1 MSRVTHVRA
10 SYGLFDTSAAED
22 STFSIPAV
30 QPFSDT
36 AELLDEDQVIAKWLT
51 LENNACPLDGSYQIL
66 PDQIASAF
74 TGVWSDTLSGADGAF
89 AVPPVLTVTFSKP
102 HTSGGLTLIFSEATS
117 DWCSD
122 LHIQWLNQSGAQMA
136 AADFQPN
143 AGKYF
148 CAKQVEN
155 FYKLVI
161 TFRKTNKP
169 HHFLKLT
176 GIRYGISME
185 LQGDSLISC
194 TVLEEVDPISS
205 EISVNTLNLKFRTDK
220 GTFDLLDLTGAYVLF
235 QQRQKVDVAGEI
247 DGVKMNMGSFYLDKP
262 TTSDNIVT
270 LDCIDLLGTMDDTD
284 YLGGYWS
291 NGIAAKAL
299 IADIMTSAGIDAE
312 LYVVTLD
319 CIDLLGTMDDTDYL
333 GGYWSNGIA
342 AKALIADIMTSAGID
357 AELYVLD
364 SSLENVT
371 VKGYLEIQ
379 SHRSALQQVAFA
391 IGAVVDCS
399 RSEQIRIIPPVTNNP
414 KAVPVSR
421 KVVGHEQTQ
430 DALVTGV
437 EVYTHNYAL
446 SDTAGELFKESRQPG
461 EYLIQF
467 SSPASGLSASGAT
480 ITKSGVNYARIKV
493 TSAGTVTISGKTYED
508 TQSLSGSVYMKNLPA
523 NAKPNIVSVTDCTLT
538 ADAQAL
544 AQRVYDYYQRRIS
557 DNGQIILADE
567 KAGDWLRVQNADGK
581 SLVGTA
587 EQISI
592 DLTGGFIAKVVTHG
606 TGQIT
611 V

>member
-10 SYGLFDTSAAED
+10 SYGLFDTSAASD

-30 QPFSDT
+30 QSFSDT
-36 AELLDEDQVIAKWLT
+36 AELLDEDQAIAKWLT
-51 LENNACPLDGSYQIL
+51 LENNACLLDGSYQIL
-66 PDQIASAF
+66 PDQIKSQF
-74 TGVWSDTLSGADGAF
+74 MGVWSDALSGADGAF

-102 HTSGGLTLIFSEATS
+102 HTSGGLTLIFSESTG

-122 LHIQWLNQSGAQMA
+122 LHIQWLNQSGAQIA

-169 HHFLKLT
+169 YHFLKLT

-185 LQGDSLISC
+185 LQGESLISC

-235 QQRQKVDVAGEI
+235 QQRQKVDVSGEI

-262 TTSDNIVT
+262 TTSDSIVT

-291 NGIAAKAL
+291 NGI
-299 IADIMTSAGIDAE
+299 T
-312 LYVVTLD
+312 
-319 CIDLLGTMDDTDYL
+319 
-333 GGYWSNGIA
+333 

-364 SSLENVT
+364 SSFTNMT
-371 VKGYLEIQ
+371 VKGYLAIQ
-379 SHRSALQQVAFA
+379 SHRDALQQVAFA

-399 RSEQIRIIPPVTNNP
+399 RSEQIKIHPAATGAP
-414 KAVPVSR
+414 KTVPISR
-421 KVVGHEQTQ
+421 KVVGHSQTQ

-446 SDTAGELFKESRQPG
+446 GDTAGELFKESRQPG

-467 SSPASGLSASGAT
+467 SSPASDLSASGAT

-508 TQSLSGSVYMKNLPA
+508 TQSLSGSVYMKDLPA

-538 ADAQAL
+538 ADAQVL

-557 DNGQIILADE
+557 DNGQIILTDE
-567 KAGDWLRVQNADGK
+567 KAGDWLCVQNADGK

>member
-102 HTSGGLTLIFSEATS
+102 HTSGGLTLIFSEATG

-136 AADFQPN
+136 AADFRPN

-169 HHFLKLT
+169 YHFLKLT

-291 NGIAAKAL
+291 NGIAAK
-299 IADIMTSAGIDAE
+299 T
-312 LYVVTLD
+312 
-319 CIDLLGTMDDTDYL
+319 
-333 GGYWSNGIA
+333 
-342 AKALIADIMTSAGID
+342 LIADIMTSAGID

-364 SSLENVT
+364 SRFANVT
-371 VKGYLEIQ
+371 VKGYLAIQ

-508 TQSLSGSVYMKNLPA
+508 TQSLSGSVYMQNLPA

>member
-312 LYVVTLD
+312 LYV
-319 CIDLLGTMDDTDYL
+319 
-333 GGYWSNGIA
+333 
-342 AKALIADIMTSAGID
+342 
-357 AELYVLD
+357 LD

-557 DNGQIILADE
+557 DNGQIILEDE